1 MTAPGHFRGP
11 SELYIGV
18 LRCSFRIPQAFS
30 LKDRRRVVRS
40 IQEKLQHHK
49 NWNLSVIDLSEDH
62 LWNLGDLAMV
72 SGGISYGD
80 TLEKMQ
86 ALENRLYE
94 LEDRGDFSVISLRS
108 EVFEYGKHTH
118 GTHQS
123 GDTAHRLGYSPEGA
137 QG

>member
-1 MTAPGHFRGP
+1 MTAVGNSREP

-18 LRCSFRIPQAFS
+18 LRCSFRIFQAFS
-30 LKDRRRVVRS
+30 LKDRRRVLRS
-40 IQEKLQHHK
+40 VQEKLQNRK

-62 LWNLGDLAMV
+62 LWNLGELAMV

-118 GTHQS
+118 GTNQPR
-123 GDTAHRLGYSPEGA
+123 DTAHHLRYSPERS
-137 QG
+137 

>member
-1 MTAPGHFRGP
+1 MIAGGCFRG
-11 SELYIGV
+11 SSGLYVGV

-30 LKDRRRVVRS
+30 LKDRRRVIRS
-40 IQEKLQHHK
+40 IQEKLQNRK
-49 NWNLSVIDLSEDH
+49 NWNLSVIDLSEDS
-62 LWNLGDLAMV
+62 LWDLGELAMV
-72 SGGISYGD
+72 SGGISYGG

-94 LEDRGDFSVISLRS
+94 LEDRGDFCVISLCS

-118 GTHQS
+118 WTNQS
-123 GDTAHRLGYSPEGA
+123 GNTADRLGYTAEPP